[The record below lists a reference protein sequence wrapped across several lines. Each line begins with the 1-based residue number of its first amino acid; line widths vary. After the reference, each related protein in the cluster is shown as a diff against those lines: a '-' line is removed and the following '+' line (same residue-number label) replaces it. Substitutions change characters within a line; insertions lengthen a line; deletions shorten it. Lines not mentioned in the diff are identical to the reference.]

1 MASNNVSNK
10 VLEIIKPALDADV
23 SISLEQAVKLLEEA
37 DYDLQET
44 GFESFND
51 IFDQLEDDFEL
62 NEGENGIMVKCL
74 NVNIPKEP
82 IKPKPTNTQLAIGED
97 VSTLNRKISGV
108 IRKLIKD
115 FPEMDG
121 SISLPKVGV
130 ELSNQKLK
138 LPDGEKL
145 SSYLRRFPSLFE
157 VTTNGVETFVKNM
170 GERQSAPS
178 PTNTPSPSARKGFI
192 SMFNLFDFA
201 YFQDYNSVKK
211 ELSNIASQDGWF
223 ILPNPMEKDPYLL
236 LDYKFRN
243 NFAILVNREL
253 QEHCNGII
261 MHPDKVVINTGFSTD
276 DGKCIKAHF
285 LFNQQRDANRWQNW
299 VFDHFSI
306 EES

>member
-1 MASNNVSNK
+1 M
-10 VLEIIKPALDADV
+10 
-23 SISLEQAVKLLEEA
+23 KLLEEA
-37 DYDLQET
+37 DFDLQET

-51 IFDQLEDDFEL
+51 IFEQLEDDFEL
-62 NEGENGIMVKCL
+62 NEIENGIMVKCL

-82 IKPKPTNTQLAIGED
+82 TKPKTTNVQSATGEE

-115 FPEMDG
+115 FPEFDG
-121 SISLPKVGV
+121 NISLPKLGI

-157 VTTNGVETFVKNM
+157 VTTNGVETFVKNT
-170 GERQSAPS
+170 GEHPS
-178 PTNTPSPSARKGFI
+178 TPSATSITQSVARKGFVSKYNI
-192 SMFNLFDFA
+192 FDFA
-201 YFQDYNSVKK
+201 YFQDYKSVKK

-253 QEHCNGII
+253 QEHSNGII
-261 MHPDKVVINTGFSTD
+261 MHPDKVEINTGFSTD
-276 DGKCIKAHF
+276 EGKSIKAHF

-299 VFDHFSI
+299 VFDYFSI

>member
-10 VLEIIKPALDADV
+10 VLEIIKPALDADA

-37 DYDLQET
+37 DFDLQET

-51 IFDQLEDDFEL
+51 IFEQLEDDFEL
-62 NEGENGIMVKCL
+62 NEIEEGIIVKCL
-74 NVNIPKEP
+74 NVNILKEP
-82 IKPKPTNTQLAIGED
+82 TKSKTTNVQSAIGED
-97 VSTLNRKISGV
+97 VSALNRKISGV

-115 FPEMDG
+115 SPELDG
-121 SISLPKVGV
+121 NISLPKLGI

-178 PTNTPSPSARKGFI
+178 TNTTSPTARKGFV

-243 NFAILVNREL
+243 NFAILVNKEL

-276 DGKCIKAHF
+276 DGKHIKAHF